1 MEEIL
6 GSTEKVSRLNK
17 DLLPVVKSL
26 PTPEKALLNLPEKIL
41 QFGTGVLLRGL
52 PDYYVDQAN
61 KQGVFNGRILIVKS
75 TAQNRADDFK
85 EQDGLYT
92 LCLRGWHKGQ
102 ASSKDLI
109 STAISRVLDSNV
121 DWQDILVAAASPD
134 MQIVF
139 SNTTEVGIVLDKEDI
154 LEPGKTPRSF
164 PGKLVAFLLERFNQF
179 KGDPE
184 NSKGMVIVPTE
195 LITDNGRTLKKICL
209 ELAKINELPEAFIK
223 WLDTANDFCDSLVDR
238 IVSGKMQPK
247 QEAATWEKLGYTD
260 KLMIMS
266 EVYGLW
272 AIQSNREKTKEILSF
287 EQVNPGVVVTGDI
300 EKYRHLKLFLLNAPH
315 TFTCVI
321 AQALGFSFVNQ
332 AMDDAAFYG
341 FIRALLMEE
350 AVPAVVGGDITKAE
364 AEAFAEQVLDRFKNP
379 FIDHRW
385 SDISKQMTLKMGM
398 RCLPLIRDY
407 FEKFG
412 KLPERMIKG
421 FAAYLCFLKNQYLE
435 TKADQKYLKTALNKH
450 AYDLTDAKADLLA
463 AHWQQEE
470 KSEHLDKATA
480 ESALT
485 ALEELTLIIQGVLT
499 DPAIWPA
506 SALQAISQIDGL
518 ARATA
523 KALEDMQLGSNIRL

>member
-1 MEEIL
+1 MQEIL
-6 GSTEKVSRLNK
+6 GSTDKISRLNK
-17 DLLPVVKSL
+17 TILPAIKSI
-26 PTPEKALLNLPEKIL
+26 PTPEKAILELPEKIL

-92 LCLRGWHKGQ
+92 LCIRGWQQGQ
-102 ASSKDLI
+102 ATSEDLI
-109 STAISRVLDSNV
+109 NTAVSRVLDSQS
-121 DWQDILVAAASPD
+121 DWPAILAAASSPD

-139 SNTTEVGIVLDKEDI
+139 SNTTEVGIVLDKEDDI
-154 LEPGKTPRSF
+154 MAPGKTPRSF
-164 PGKLVAFLLERFNQF
+164 PGKLVAFLLERYKQF
-179 KGDPE
+179 DGDPDC
-184 NSKGMVIVPTE
+184 SKGMVIVPTE

-209 ELAKINELPEAFIK
+209 ELAKINQLPEAFIK

-247 QEAATWEKLGYTD
+247 QEAETWQKLGYTD

-272 AIQSNREKTKEILSF
+272 AIQTKSPKTEEILSF
-287 EQVNPGVVVTGDI
+287 QKVNPGVIVTGNI

-332 AMDDAAFYG
+332 AMDDAVFYG
-341 FIRALLMEE
+341 FIRELLMEE

-379 FIDHRW
+379 YIDHRW

-412 KLPERMIKG
+412 KLPERMVKG
-421 FAAYLCFLKNQYLE
+421 FAAYLALLKNQYLE
-435 TKADQKYLKTALNKH
+435 KEGDQKRLKSKLNTKV
-450 AYDLTDAKADLLA
+450 YDLTDAKADLLA
-463 AHWQQEE
+463 AHLQ
-470 KSEHLDKATA
+470 HLGLNDPNKGLS

-485 ALEELTLIIQGVLT
+485 QVIQGILA
-499 DPAIWPA
+499 DPDIWPEV
-506 SALQAISQIDGL
+506 ALQAIRQTKGL
-518 ARATA
+518 AQAIA
-523 KALEDMQLGSNIRL
+523 VDLLKMELGSSIQLS